1 MRIKIF
7 LGALLLLMLNTI
19 FLYAQPGEPCGGVD
33 PDATCP
39 LDTWVV
45 VLAAVAVTAAV
56 IHLSRK
62 QKSRSIDF

>member
-7 LGALLLLMLNTI
+7 LGAFLLLMLNGV

-39 LDTWVV
+39 LDSWVV
-45 VLAAVAVTAAV
+45 VLAAVAVTATV
-56 IHLSRK
+56 VHLYRK
-62 QKSRSIDF
+62 QRSRSIDF